1 MKKQLED
8 NTTSSKQWYYKQE
21 DGRHQFIRGPFT
33 RQEILEILEKGI
45 INKNTLIRHSSG
57 YWYPAFRYLSNSPIY
72 QKIGESTVDDS
83 NKKEETKQDNQ
94 AWQALKSKIQWDN
107 LKTETKNTGFAVTK
121 KEQKISSSTPPV
133 EPIPSKG
140 NEKLTNILVYNKV
153 IQAIVVCILLLG
165 ILSLFTKKN
174 DNIKSTN
181 SSPNSIPIHSLT
193 PAQPGESIPP
203 IIPSTENQ
211 QNQNIR
217 IVKKIVE
224 LHSTGNRTT

>member
-107 LKTETKNTGFAVTK
+107 LKKEK
-121 KEQKISSSTPPV
+121 KGIPILSSTGCYYRV
-133 EPIPSKG
+133 SSGGCIYCSIPNNKYSLIDPKKYWKTISYL
-140 NEKLTNILVYNKV
+140 NNTVNADFFWDVSDTFTSNIQWLEELARNKV
-153 IQAIVVCILLLG
+153 ILVTLE
-165 ILSLFTKKN
+165 TK
-174 DNIKSTN
+174 I
-181 SSPNSIPIHSLT
+181 
-193 PAQPGESIPP
+193 
-203 IIPSTENQ
+203 
-211 QNQNIR
+211 
-217 IVKKIVE
+217 
-224 LHSTGNRTT
+224 